1 MINKI
6 ELFKS
11 AQCVLND
18 IETILNYNSTGSY
31 YLPEDCGGELTYK
44 FFGQDL
50 IVEFEWQEIEVF

>member
-18 IETILNYNSTGSY
+18 IETILNYNGDIINGINV
-31 YLPEDCGGELTYK
+31 LCEMK
-44 FFGQDL
+44 K
-50 IVEFEWQEIEVF
+50 I